1 VLTDSL
7 NPHTTR
13 SVIERSLGLTAA
25 ARRLVDP
32 ATLEFWLQHVDP
44 LYAVERVRARVL
56 AVHEETPRVRTFVL
70 QPNRRW
76 RGFRAGQHVVLTVDV
91 DGRRLSR
98 TFSLAGGE
106 HERTLRLTI
115 VRQPQGRVTG
125 ALHERVRPG
134 DIVELG
140 QAHGDFVLPGDPTVP
155 LLFLAGGSGI
165 TPFLSM
171 LRTLAARGERRDVVL
186 ACWAP
191 RADELIARNELAAF
205 PNVRLLVSY
214 TREGMSRF
222 SDAWLR
228 AAVPDAAWRLTYV
241 CGPDALTDAV
251 VAHWTTM
258 GLADRLRREWFG
270 APRAAAATGGPVAVA
285 CTRSGRTVTVPGV
298 QSLLVEL
305 EAAGLQPAHGCRA
318 GICRQCTCT
327 LAAGAVEEL
336 RTGVTRAEPDEPIRL
351 CAVRAR
357 TDLQL
362 AL

>member
-1 VLTDSL
+1 M
-7 NPHTTR
+7 HG
-13 SVIERSLGLTAA
+13 RSLGLTAA
-25 ARRLVDP
+25 ASRLVDP
-32 ATLEFWLQHVDP
+32 ATLEFWLRHVDP
-44 LYAVERVRARVL
+44 LFAVEAVRARVV
-56 AVHEETPRVRTFVL
+56 AVHEETARVRTFVL
-70 QPNRRW
+70 RPNRRW
-76 RGFRAGQHVVLTVDV
+76 QGFRAGQHVVLTVDV

-106 HERTLRLTI
+106 DERTLRLTI
-115 VRQPQGRVTG
+115 GRQPGGRVTG
-125 ALHERVRPG
+125 ALHDRVRPG
-134 DIVELG
+134 TIVELG
-140 QAHGDFVLPGDPTVP
+140 QAHGDFILPDDPAVP
-155 LLFLAGGSGI
+155 LLLLAGGTGI
-165 TPFLSM
+165 TPFLAM
-171 LRTLAARGERRDVVL
+171 LRTLAARREPRDVVL

-191 RADELIARNELAAF
+191 TAAELIARDELAMLAASL
-205 PNVRLLVSY
+205 PGLRVHVGY
-214 TREGMSRF
+214 TREGMARF

-228 AAVPDAAWRLTYV
+228 ATVPDAADRLTYV

-251 VAHWTTM
+251 AAHWSAR
-258 GLADRLRREWFG
+258 GLARRLRREWFG
-270 APRAAAATGGPVAVA
+270 APRATAVAGGPVAVA

-318 GICRQCTCT
+318 GICRQCTCR

-336 RTGVTRAEPDEPIRL
+336 RTGETRDEPDEPIRL